1 MAFSSSSAASPFER
15 MPDRAPGS
23 GVTAVL
29 GPTNTGKT
37 HLAIERMLA
46 HSSGIIGLPLRLL
59 AREVYNK
66 IVDRTGSD
74 AVALITG
81 EEKIK
86 PKNPRYWVSTVEA
99 MPRDLDVSFL
109 AVDEI
114 QIAADL
120 ERGHVFTDRILNRRG
135 RDETLLLGAAT
146 MRPIIER
153 LLPGASMVTRPRLS
167 QLEFAGDRKI
177 TRQPRRTA
185 IVAFSADEVYAIAEL
200 IRRQH
205 GGAAVVLGSLSPR
218 TRNAQVAMF
227 QNGDV
232 DYLVATDAVGMGLN
246 LDVDHVAFASDRKY
260 DGYQFRRLTPAEFAQ
275 IAGRAGR
282 ATRNGTFGTTGRCAP
297 FEPELVNV
305 LQNHTFDS
313 VKVLQWRN
321 ARLDFSSLGALQVS
335 LALPPAHEALT
346 RAPVAED
353 LRVLDHAARD
363 ADVRDLAHGAAA
375 VERLWEAC
383 QIPDYRK
390 LSPAAHAELVTTV
403 FGFLMQKGRIPDAWY
418 AAQVDQ
424 ADRIDG
430 DIDTLSGRI
439 AQIRT
444 WTFVANRPDW
454 LADPDYW
461 QGITRDVENKLS
473 DALHERLT
481 ERFVDRRT
489 SVLMRRLRENSVLNT
504 EIGKTGEVIVEGH
517 AIGRLD
523 GFTFAP
529 DAAEAGSEAKAL
541 QAAAQK
547 ALAGEIEARAEKLS
561 NAPDEHFVLTADGT
575 VRWTGDAV
583 AKLVAADDALHPRLR
598 IIADER
604 LTGAARDKVQARL
617 DLWLK
622 THIEKLLGPLFELSK
637 AEDITGIA
645 RGIAFQLVEAL
656 GVIERSKIASE
667 MKDLDQPS
675 RATLRKYGVRFGAY
689 HIYLPAL
696 LKPAARALAAL
707 LWAEKQGNVDMSAL
721 TGAQHLASSGRTS
734 FPVDKALPRD
744 AYRVLGYK
752 QAGERAVRVDIL
764 ERLADLIRP
773 ALAWRENAPGEKPAG
788 AFDGRGFVVTQAM
801 TSLTGSAGED
811 FASILRALG
820 YRMEKRPPLPPKDV
834 EKNVEKPTEAPAGEA
849 MAADAAASEGAAVE
863 TAGADAAAPAIGDDA
878 AAAPATEEMVPT
890 VAEAAVAPVVEQVVA
905 VPEPVE
911 TSEQAEPIA
920 TAASLPMVDF
930 APPPAEEAV
939 TPTSEPTV
947 AESIVV
953 ESEPSD
959 AAQAEISAE
968 PEVVSP
974 AAPAEA
980 ASPEA
985 TATPAAEP
993 AEPQL
998 VEVWRPGGRSEERRP
1013 RHEHQRPR
1021 HQRPHQDRGQQPAGE
1036 HAAGGAAPAEGESRG
1051 ERRHG
1056 QGHGRRDRVKE
1067 FGKDFRKGP
1076 RQGTEGQ
1083 PQGQAQGE
1091 GVQAREDQAPRRE
1104 HDSKGR
1110 DRDRDRNK
1118 GGKFGGEREGRGG
1131 RDFGKGG
1138 RDKRDG
1144 GPALRP
1150 YASSAGSRDRDRPI
1164 DPNSPFAKLAA
1175 LKEQLAANNRKD

>member
-1 MAFSSSSAASPFER
+1 MAFSSPFAH
-15 MPDRAPGS
+15 DRAPGA

-46 HSSGIIGLPLRLL
+46 HSSGVIGLPLRLL

-66 IVDRTGSD
+66 IVGRAGPDS
-74 AVALITG
+74 VALITG

-86 PKNPRYWVSTVEA
+86 PKNPRFWVSTVEA

-153 LLPGASMVTRPRLS
+153 LLPGASIVTRPRLS

-260 DGYQFRRLTPAEFAQ
+260 DGYQFRRLNPSEFAQ

-282 ATRNGTFGTTGRCAP
+282 ATRDGTFGTTGRCAP
-297 FEPELVNV
+297 FEPELVNA
-305 LQNHTFDS
+305 LQNHTFES

-321 ARLDFSSLGALQVS
+321 SKLDFSSLGALQVS
-335 LALPPAHEALT
+335 LALSPSHEALT
-346 RAPVAED
+346 RAPIAED

-363 ADVRDLAHGAAA
+363 ADVRDMAHGAAA
-375 VERLWEAC
+375 VERLWDAC

-390 LSPAAHAELVTTV
+390 IAPAAHAELVTTL
-403 FGFLMQKGRIPDAWY
+403 FGFLMRKGWVPDAWF

-424 ADRIDG
+424 ADRVDG

-454 LADPDYW
+454 LADPEHW
-461 QGITRDVENKLS
+461 QGIARDVENKLS

-489 SVLMRRLRENSVLNT
+489 SVLMRRLRENTMLNT

-517 AIGRLD
+517 VIGRLD

-529 DAAEAGSEAKAL
+529 DAAEAGSDAKAL
-541 QAAAQK
+541 QATAQK
-547 ALAGEIEARAEKLS
+547 ALAGEIDARAEKLAA
-561 NAPDEHFVLTADGT
+561 APDDQFVLTSDGT
-575 VRWTGDAV
+575 IRWTGDAV
-583 AKLVAADDALHPRLR
+583 AKLMAADDALHPRIR
-598 IIADER
+598 IISDER
-604 LTGAARDKVQARL
+604 LSGAPREAVEKRL

-645 RGIAFQLVEAL
+645 RGIAFQLIEAL
-656 GVIERSKIASE
+656 GVLERSKISSE

-675 RATLRKYGVRFGAY
+675 RASLRKYGVRFGAY
-689 HIYLPAL
+689 HIYVPPL
-696 LKPAARALAAL
+696 LKPAARALASL
-707 LWAEKQGNVDMSAL
+707 LWALKGDNVDMSAL
-721 TGAQHLASSGRTS
+721 SGAQHLAGSGRTS
-734 FPVDKALPRD
+734 FPVDKGLHRD
-744 AYRVLGYK
+744 AYRVLGYR
-752 QAGERAVRVDIL
+752 QCGERAVRVDIL

-773 ALAWRENAPGEKPAG
+773 ALAWRETSPGTKPAG

-820 YRMEKRPPLPPKDV
+820 YRMERRPPPPKPAVV
-834 EKNVEKPTEAPAGEA
+834 EVPA
-849 MAADAAASEGAAVE
+849 
-863 TAGADAAAPAIGDDA
+863 
-878 AAAPATEEMVPT
+878 
-890 VAEAAVAPVVEQVVA
+890 AEAA
-905 VPEPVE
+905 
-911 TSEQAEPIA
+911 
-920 TAASLPMVDF
+920 
-930 APPPAEEAV
+930 
-939 TPTSEPTV
+939 PT
-947 AESIVV
+947 
-953 ESEPSD
+953 ESE
-959 AAQAEISAE
+959 
-968 PEVVSP
+968 

-980 ASPEA
+980 APAGSAAEASSEAAVESVAEPVAEQAAVSSDIATDAPPDEEIAVSSATLLPEVAYAPVPSAPEPSMSEPAAVEAKPESESAAEAVAEAAPETASIEAQAEPTATETTTETAAVSEAAPADA
-985 TATPAAEP
+985 TAAAAP
-993 AEPQL
+993 AEPEL

-1013 RHEHQRPR
+1013 PR
-1021 HQRPHQDRGQQPAGE
+1021 HDRNRHRRQDRPAEAAQPA
-1036 HAAGGAAPAEGESRG
+1036 AAGEAATGEAAEGARR
-1051 ERRHG
+1051 ERHR
-1056 QGHGRRDRVKE
+1056 HGRRDRHQ
-1067 FGKDFRKGP
+1067 DFRKP
-1076 RQGTEGQ
+1076 RTDAPLAEGAVAAV
-1083 PQGQAQGE
+1083 PDGAP
-1091 GVQAREDQAPRRE
+1091 AREPRGDKGHSPRE
-1104 HDSKGR
+1104 RFEGKAKAE
-1110 DRDRDRNK
+1110 DRNK
-1118 GGKFGGEREGRGG
+1118 GKFRGD
-1131 RDFGKGG
+1131 RDKGG
-1138 RDKRDG
+1138 RDKGGRDKG
-1144 GPALRP
+1144 GRDRDKGGRESGPSHRQ
-1150 YASSAGSRDRDRPI
+1150 YATSASPRERDRPI

-1175 LKEQLAANNRKD
+1175 LKEQLAANRKD

>member
-1 MAFSSSSAASPFER
+1 MAFSSFPSSSAHE
-15 MPDRAPGS
+15 RAPGA

-37 HLAIERMLA
+37 HLAIERMVA
-46 HSSGIIGLPLRLL
+46 HSSGVIGLPLRLL

-66 IVDRTGSD
+66 IVDRVGVDS
-74 AVALITG
+74 VALITG

-86 PKNPRYWVSTVEA
+86 PPKARYWVSTVEA

-120 ERGHVFTDRILNRRG
+120 ERGHVFTDRILHRRG

-153 LLPGASMVTRPRLS
+153 LLPGASIVTRPRLS
-167 QLEFAGDRKI
+167 QLEFSGDRKL

-200 IRRQH
+200 IKRQH

-227 QNGDV
+227 QSGDV

-260 DGYQFRRLTPAEFAQ
+260 DGYQFRRLNPSEFAQ

-282 ATRNGTFGTTGRCAP
+282 ATRDGTFGTTARCAP
-297 FEPELVNV
+297 FEPELVNA
-305 LQNHTFDS
+305 LQNHAFES

-321 ARLDFSSLGALQVS
+321 SKLDFSSLGSLQVS
-335 LALPPAHEALT
+335 LALSPTHDALT
-346 RAPVAED
+346 RAPIAED

-363 ADVRDLAHGAAA
+363 ADVRDMAHGAAA
-375 VERLWEAC
+375 IERLWDAC

-390 LSPAAHAELVTTV
+390 IAPAAHAELVTTL
-403 FGFLMQKGRIPDAWY
+403 FGFLMKKGRIPDAWF

-424 ADRIDG
+424 ADRVTG

-454 LADPDYW
+454 LADPEHW
-461 QGITRDVENKLS
+461 QGIAREVENKLS

-517 AIGRLD
+517 VIGRLD

-529 DAAEAGSEAKAL
+529 DAAEAGSDAKAL
-541 QAAAQK
+541 QATALK
-547 ALAGEIEARAEKLS
+547 ALAGEIDARAEKLAA
-561 NAPDEHFVLTADGT
+561 APDEQFVLTSDGT
-575 VRWTGDAV
+575 IRWTGDAV
-583 AKLVAADDALHPRLR
+583 ARLVAADDALHPRLR
-598 IIADER
+598 IISDER
-604 LTGAARDKVQARL
+604 LSGAPREAVQTRL

-622 THIEKLLGPLFELSK
+622 THIEKLLGPLFDLQK

-645 RGIAFQLVEAL
+645 RGIAFQLIEAL
-656 GVIERSKIASE
+656 GVLERQKISAE

-689 HIYLPAL
+689 HIYVPAL
-696 LKPAARALAAL
+696 LKPAARALASL
-707 LWAEKQGNVDMSAL
+707 LWAEKQSNVDMSAL
-721 TGAQHLASSGRTS
+721 SGAQHLAGSGRTS
-734 FPVDKALPRD
+734 FPVDKSLDRD
-744 AYRVLGYK
+744 AYRVLGYR
-752 QAGERAVRVDIL
+752 QCGERAVRVDIL

-773 ALAWRENAPGEKPAG
+773 ALSWRETSPGTKPAG

-820 YRMEKRPPLPPKDV
+820 YRMEKKAPLPPKPV
-834 EKNVEKPTEAPAGEA
+834 AAEAPADEPAAAEA
-849 MAADAAASEGAAVE
+849 ASEVVTESTETAQADLAPAAEDATTLSPSATLLPDVAFSPAPEPAEPVAVEAPPSEPVAVVETVEALVPETVEAPVAEAVEAAAVEAAAVEAPQEDAAAEAVTE
-863 TAGADAAAPAIGDDA
+863 ADAPVAAATTDA
-878 AAAPATEEMVPT
+878 AAADTAAAAPE
-890 VAEAAVAPVVEQVVA
+890 AVAAEVVA
-905 VPEPVE
+905 APE
-911 TSEQAEPIA
+911 
-920 TAASLPMVDF
+920 M
-930 APPPAEEAV
+930 
-939 TPTSEPTV
+939 
-947 AESIVV
+947 
-953 ESEPSD
+953 
-959 AAQAEISAE
+959 
-968 PEVVSP
+968 
-974 AAPAEA
+974 
-980 ASPEA
+980 
-985 TATPAAEP
+985 
-993 AEPQL
+993 

-1013 RHEHQRPR
+1013 RHDRNRQR
-1021 HQRPHQDRGQQPAGE
+1021 HHDRPAQGAEPAAAVAGE
-1036 HAAGGAAPAEGESRG
+1036 AGEAAKG
-1051 ERRHG
+1051 ERHRR
-1056 QGHGRRDRVKE
+1056 GRRDRNQ
-1067 FGKDFRKGP
+1067 DFRKP
-1076 RQGTEGQ
+1076 RTDAPAAEGVAVAATEGAPASPPRERYQ
-1083 PQGQAQGE
+1083 GKGRDNDRPQQGKPQDKPH
-1091 GVQAREDQAPRRE
+1091 GKFGGGRD
-1104 HDSKGR
+1104 KGGR
-1110 DRDRDRNK
+1110 DRDK
-1118 GGKFGGEREGRGG
+1118 GGFG
-1131 RDFGKGG
+1131 GKGG
-1138 RDKRDG
+1138 RDS
-1144 GPALRP
+1144 GPSHRQWATTAAPRE
-1150 YASSAGSRDRDRPI
+1150 RDRPV

-1175 LKEQLAANNRKD
+1175 LKEQLAANRKD